1 MKEKNTRDRGYHF
14 SHSEQSSAYRK
25 NMRVLILMLLIP
37 IFIVYIISF
46 MVLYTQNVS
55 LMEDALKMESTQKLE
70 LLHTSLAPMFQLAE
84 KRKTDQI
91 FSTQYLEK
99 HNFIDVYMQIKKTL
113 QQDAVWMSF
122 FNSISYYN
130 CKENIVFTYSC
141 AKSLEEYLGW
151 DADRYRYP
159 VNSLE
164 VDFSQ
169 KYLLEQPGNQVRI
182 LKADNVGG
190 GEGVVFAMPL
200 EMDADALPRSYMIF
214 TVPNTTLHKIFGE
227 KDGIAYTLAYND
239 APVYSAG
246 AYGGNYDGHIFS
258 ILTNGRTYSWQL
270 DGLDINW
277 HLHPFYFF
285 NMIVPEITLQAV
297 ITFII
302 LSVSLVILLRY
313 IHKSYE
319 PIRQVLKCLPRQD
332 AKKTS
337 LASEFQYIQF
347 MLEDL
352 TTNKE
357 LLEQTN
363 QEMLKEKYLYRILS
377 GQVNS
382 EQDFIKKCRESGLNI
397 DRRWYAC
404 IILDDVKNSDGLYGV
419 FSNAVRTKERFNDL
433 YSLEIDDNAILY
445 LLSSDLDRETLE
457 QRLKR
462 LKEKEQVTIYISQL
476 VEGVENVYRAYRTVK
491 DALAKNEHANAGEE
505 NQAEYPVLELQFLK
519 AAVEEENIDKAKF
532 SVNVLKENM
541 PFYSDAVRGAVL
553 VGAGNIFC
561 KDKADAY
568 IREMTDFGV
577 NTVCAELDLWMQTYM
592 PAENISPGNRRKA
605 LARNMHTILKYIEE
619 HATSPDFTI
628 KAMAAEFGTSASNLG
643 HQFKKATGQSL
654 SRFIDEWKIEKAE
667 KMLLAGESVSE
678 VSRRLG
684 YLSTPAFTEVFK
696 RLRGV
701 TPSNYKFTMKNGE

>member
-1 MKEKNTRDRGYHF
+1 MKDKTVRNKGYF
-14 SHSEQSSAYRK
+14 ASRSEQSSYYRK
-25 NMRVLILMLLIP
+25 NMRALILMLLIP
-37 IFIVYIISF
+37 IFIVYIINF
-46 MVLYTQNVS
+46 TVLYSQNVS
-55 LMEDALKMESTQKLE
+55 LMEDSLKLESTQKLE
-70 LLHTSLAPMFQLAE
+70 LLRTSLAPMAQLTE

-122 FNSISYYN
+122 FNSVSYYN
-130 CKENIVFTYSC
+130 CEENVVFTYSC

-159 VNSLE
+159 VVSLE

-182 LKADNVGG
+182 LKAHNVGG

-200 EMDADALPRSYMIF
+200 EMDADAQPRSYMIF

-227 KDGIAYTLAYND
+227 KEGIAYTLAYND

-246 AYGGNYDGHIFS
+246 AYGGSYDGHILS
-258 ILTNGRTYSWQL
+258 VLMNGRTYNWQL

-277 HLHPFYFF
+277 HLHPFYFIRT
-285 NMIVPEITLQAV
+285 IVPEITIQAV
-297 ITFII
+297 ITFLV
-302 LSVSLVILLRY
+302 LSASLFALLRY
-313 IHKSYE
+313 VHKSYE
-319 PIRQVLKCLPRQD
+319 PIKQVLKCLPGQD
-332 AKKTS
+332 AKKTDF
-337 LASEFQYIQF
+337 ASELQYIQF

-377 GQVNS
+377 GQVKP
-382 EQDFIKKCRESGLNI
+382 EQGFVKKCRESGLNI

-404 IILDDVKNSDGLYGV
+404 IILGDIKNSGGLYGI
-419 FSNAVRTKERFNDL
+419 FSNAERTKERFGDL
-433 YSLEIDDNAILY
+433 YSLEIDDDTILY
-445 LLSSDLDRETLE
+445 LMSSDLDRETLE
-457 QRLKR
+457 RRLKL
-462 LKEKEQVTIYISQL
+462 LKEKEQATVYISQL
-476 VEGVENVYRAYRTVK
+476 VEGIENVYSAYKAVR
-491 DALAKNEHANAGEE
+491 DALAESGHAEAGKE

-553 VGAGNIFC
+553 AGAGNIFC
-561 KDKADAY
+561 KEKADAY

-577 NTVCAELDLWMQTYM
+577 DAVCVELDLWMQTYM
-592 PAENISPGNRRKA
+592 PADNMSPGSRKKA

-619 HATSPDFTI
+619 HAASPDFTI

-654 SRFIDEWKIEKAE
+654 SRFIDEWKIGKAE
-667 KMLLAGESVSE
+667 EMLLAGESVSE
-678 VSRRLG
+678 VSRKLG
-684 YLSTPAFTEVFK
+684 YLSAPAFTEVFK

-701 TPSNYKFTMKNGE
+701 TPSNYKLTMKNRE